1 MADMIRVG
9 ITGIDGLIGWHLRV
23 YLHAQPDVEVTGA
36 DRTTFSSDEKLR
48 DFVSGCDAIVH
59 LAGMNRGDDA
69 EIESTNIR
77 LVEQLI
83 AACTTAGK
91 SPHLLFSSSTHATGQ
106 SPYGR
111 SKRHCS
117 ELLQRWAEQ
126 SGAVFTNLIL
136 PHIYGEGGK
145 PFYNSVVS
153 TFCYQLANGEVPEI
167 KQDGELSL
175 LHAQDLS
182 AMLWQLLQTPKSGD
196 QRLQGSAMKVSE
208 LLARLQ
214 KIAGDYREHI
224 LPDMSETTD
233 FRLFN
238 TYRSY
243 LFPTHYP
250 VTLKMHED
258 ARGALT
264 EVVKTRH
271 GGQCFF
277 STTKAGITRGNHY
290 HTGKVERFLVVK
302 GRATIRLRRMFSSQ
316 IHTFDVDG
324 GLPQYIDIPTCYT
337 HNITNTGDEE
347 LVTIFWSHEIF
358 DPAHPDTFMEVV

>member
-1 MADMIRVG
+1 MIRVG
-9 ITGIDGLIGWHLRV
+9 ITGVDGLIGWHLRV
-23 YLHAQPDVEVTGA
+23 FLHTQPDVEVIGA
-36 DRTTFSSDEKLR
+36 DRNTFSSDEKLCN
-48 DFVSGCDAIVH
+48 FVSCCDAIVH

-69 EIESTNIR
+69 EIESTNII

-83 AACTTAGK
+83 KACIAVDK

-117 ELLQRWAEQ
+117 ELLQRWAEE

-136 PHIYGEGGK
+136 PHIYGESGK

-167 KQDGELSL
+167 KQDGELLL

-182 AMLWQLLQTPKSGD
+182 AKIWQLLQAPQPGE
-196 QRLQGSAMKVSE
+196 QRLQGSPMKVSQ

-214 KIAGDYREHI
+214 QIASDYREHTF
-224 LPDMSETTD
+224 PDMSETVT

-243 LFPTHYP
+243 LFPFNYP
-250 VTLKMHED
+250 VTLKTHED

-277 STTKAGITRGNHY
+277 STTKPGITRGNHY

-302 GRATIRLRRMFSSQ
+302 GKATICLRRMFSNQ
-316 IHTFDVDG
+316 IHTFNVDG
-324 GLPQYIDIPTCYT
+324 DLPQYIDIPTCYT

-358 DPAHPDTFMEVV
+358 DPEHPDTFMEAV